1 MRADRIAGGLI
12 GAALL
17 TLSAASAALAA
28 PKPGENVSVA
38 ACVRPGVEAACLMI
52 SGPDGAVYNVTGA
65 SPKPP
70 GDVVIQ
76 LRGTVTDKLSA
87 CNQGVVL
94 DNISWTATQQK
105 CPN

>member
-12 GAALL
+12 CTALA
-17 TLSAASAALAA
+17 TLSAVAAALAA

-38 ACVRPGVEAACLMI
+38 ACVRPGVEASCLMI

-76 LRGTVTDKLSA
+76 LRGTVTEKLSA